1 MVKVKYFIDFCVLYS
16 SKKKVI
22 LSDCK
27 TGTIM
32 HKYMRSIFPALLAI
46 LIFAVPV
53 NGQKKQKDSRAQ
65 AAFEAGEYYTA
76 IDLYKDAY
84 TKVDREQK
92 TAIYFKIGE
101 CYRIIGDARS
111 SALWYKKAVREEYQD
126 PIIFLRYGQVLLV
139 NEKYNEAE
147 EEFKRYQELVPD
159 DPRGEIGVQ
168 SCEAA
173 FAWSASPTG
182 YIVENMRVFN
192 SRERDFSPAYVNEA
206 YTEVYFTSTREDA
219 SGSETHGATGQSFAD
234 IFSSTLDRKGKW
246 SVPVP
251 VESLNS
257 EFEDGTPCIYPD
269 FSKILFTR
277 CKKGKNQ
284 QLGCQ
289 VFKASSDGEAWQ
301 EPSPVFES
309 FGDSISTAHPAIS
322 NDENT
327 LYFVSDMPGGIGEND
342 IWKVTREDGAWGE
355 PVNMGEQINTPGND
369 LYPFVHNDGTLYF
382 SSDSR
387 VGLGGLDI
395 YKATMDETGNWVVE
409 NMRPPI
415 NSPEDD
421 FGITFEGDLE
431 RGFFSSSRKGRGND
445 ELFSFVL
452 PPLVFAVN
460 GIVKDERTDQVL
472 PGSKVKSVG
481 SDGITV
487 ESTTGDDGS
496 FRFMLKTATD
506 YVFIASQDGY
516 LNGKE
521 RESTRG
527 LDQSQEF
534 DVTIYLSSTKR
545 VIELPNIFYDFAKW
559 DLRPESMVSLDNLVE
574 TLDDNPNVTIELM
587 SHTDSRGTPADNQ
600 ELSQKRAQSVVDYL
614 ISKGI
619 ASDRLQAKGYGE
631 SQPKVVDEKVVA
643 ENSFLVLE
651 DVLTED
657 FINQLESPELQEK
670 AHQVNRRTEF
680 RVLTTDYIPQN

>member
-1 MVKVKYFIDFCVLYS
+1 
-16 SKKKVI
+16 
-22 LSDCK
+22 
-27 TGTIM
+27 
-32 HKYMRSIFPALLAI
+32 MRSLFPVILAI
-46 LIFAVPV
+46 LILSVPAEA
-53 NGQKKQKDSRAQ
+53 QKKQKDSRAQ
-65 AAFEAGEYYTA
+65 AAFDAGEYYTA

-84 TKVDREQK
+84 SKVDKDQK
-92 TAIYFKIGE
+92 TAIFFKIGD
-101 CYRIIGDARS
+101 CYRIIGDSRS
-111 SALWYKKAVREEYQD
+111 AVLWYKKAVREDYQD
-126 PIIFLRYGQVLLV
+126 PLIYLRYGQMLLV
-139 NEKYNEAE
+139 DEKYEEAV
-147 EEFKRYQELVPD
+147 EEFKKYQDLVPD
-159 DPRGEIGVQ
+159 DPRGEIGIE

-173 FAWSASPTG
+173 IAWIANPTG
-182 YIVENMRVFN
+182 YMVENMRVFN
-192 SRERDFSPAYVNEA
+192 SRQRDFSPAYINEA
-206 YTEVYFTSTREDA
+206 YTEVFFTSTREDA
-219 SGSETHGATGQSFAD
+219 SGTETHGATGQSFAD
-234 IFSSTLDRKGKW
+234 IFSSSIDRKGKW

-257 EFEDGTPCIYPD
+257 EFEDGTPCISHD
-269 FSKILFTR
+269 FTQLYFTR

-284 QLGCQ
+284 TLGCQ
-289 VFKASSDGEAWQ
+289 IFKSTSDGESWA
-301 EPSPVFES
+301 EPAVVFEQL
-309 FGDSISTAHPAIS
+309 GDSITTAHPALSVDGTTI
-322 NDENT
+322 
-327 LYFVSDMPGGIGEND
+327 YFVSDMPGGLGEND
-342 IWKVTREDGAWGE
+342 IWKITQSSEGWED
-355 PVNMGEQINTPGND
+355 PVNLGEEINTPGND
-369 LYPFVHNDGTLYF
+369 LYPFVHADGTLYF

-395 YKATMDETGNWVVE
+395 YKAIMDETGNWMVE

-421 FGITFEGDLE
+421 FGIVFEGDVE

-452 PPLVFAVN
+452 PPLIFAVN
-460 GIVKDERTDQVL
+460 GVVKDERTDQVL
-472 PGSKVKSVG
+472 PGSTVKSVG

-487 ESTTGDDGS
+487 ESTTGDDGA

-506 YVFIASQDGY
+506 YVFIASQEGY

-527 LDQSQEF
+527 LDQSREF
-534 DVTIYLSSTKR
+534 DVSIYLSSTER

-574 TLDDNPNVTIELM
+574 TLNDNPNVTIELM
-587 SHTDSRGTPADNQ
+587 SHTDSRGTPADNL

-619 ASDRLQAKGYGE
+619 AQDRLQAKGYGE
-631 SQPKVVDEKVVA
+631 SQPKVVDEKVRA
-643 ENSFLVLE
+643 SQPFLELE
-651 DVLTED
+651 EVMTEA
-657 FINQLESPELQEK
+657 FINQLEGAELQEK